1 MTWAEGCV
9 RFAVLAVASLALF
22 FASHPPAAHAE
33 TYQQYLERLRN
44 ICAVECLEPKQ
55 FQRAARKRDSEDA
68 DDMAIIMDVAEVRR
82 SGDKYELH
90 NIVIETNAL
99 VEQSILGSA
108 GIDTSFGTGIG
119 GLSRNRPVGRNPN
132 VVVIELD
139 EATFLDILN
148 LSAPP
153 DAAQVTTNAEGESDI
168 VVDGDRDRE
177 VVEATLPNLR
187 SYFRNRR
194 IVVRGTPRL
203 APVWVGGRLDY
214 RRKQVTLMVD
224 NAEDIALLPEYDAD
238 GNAVFVDPLS
248 R

>member
-1 MTWAEGCV
+1 MRLLILAAVSFSFSAGMLPSSAAAE
-9 RFAVLAVASLALF
+9 S
-22 FASHPPAAHAE
+22 
-33 TYQQYLERLRN
+33 YQQYLERLRN

-55 FQRAARKRDSEDA
+55 FQRAARKRDA
-68 DDMAIIMDVAEVRR
+68 DDMEDMAIIMDVAEVRR
-82 SGDKYELH
+82 AGDKYELH
-90 NIVIETNAL
+90 NIVIETNPL

-108 GIDTSFGTGIG
+108 GIDTSLGRGIG

-153 DAAQVTTNAEGESDI
+153 DAASVGRNPEGEGEI
-168 VVDGDRDRE
+168 VVDGDRERE

-203 APVWVGGRLDY
+203 TPVWVGGRLDY

-224 NAEDIALLPEYDAD
+224 SADDIALLPEYDED
-238 GNAVFVDPLS
+238 GNAVLVDPMN

>member
-1 MTWAEGCV
+1 M
-9 RFAVLAVASLALF
+9 RSLALIGCCL
-22 FASHPPAAHAE
+22 AATLATHPSGVSAE
-33 TYQQYLERLRN
+33 TYQEYLARLRD

-55 FQRAARKRDSEDA
+55 FQRAARKRDA
-68 DDMAIIMDVAEVRR
+68 DDANDMAVIMDVAEVRQA
-82 SGDKYELH
+82 GDKFELH
-90 NIVIETNAL
+90 NLVIESNAL

-108 GIDTSFGTGIG
+108 GIDTSFGTGVG

-148 LSAPP
+148 LAAPP
-153 DAAQVTTNAEGESDI
+153 DAAAVSESEGEGGI
-168 VVDGDRDRE
+168 VVDGDRERE
-177 VVEATLPNLR
+177 IREATLPNLR

-203 APVWVGGRLDY
+203 TPVWVGGRLDY

-224 NAEDIALLPEYDAD
+224 SADEIALLPEYDAD
-238 GNAVFVDPLS
+238 GNAVFVNPLGG
-248 R
+248 